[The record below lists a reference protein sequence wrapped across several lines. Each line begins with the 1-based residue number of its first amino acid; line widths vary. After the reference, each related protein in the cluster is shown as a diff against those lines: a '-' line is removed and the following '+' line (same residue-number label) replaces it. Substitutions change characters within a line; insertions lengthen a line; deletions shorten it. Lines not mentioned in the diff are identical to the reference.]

1 MHFTRDNTILSTR
14 MYKNFSETITLLHDR
29 LVNVRTLDLSNN
41 KLKNLSVKLS
51 NLKSIKS
58 LNVEKNQL
66 QTLLPI
72 AKLTNLQTLNA
83 GKNNL
88 GIAPQKKLESKQKS
102 PASKTASSTSASAL
116 ASVHHHQSLP
126 ELPPSLKQLKLDSN
140 HFDSIP
146 KQILTNSLT
155 KLVKVD
161 LSHNNI
167 ASVPAQISLLSSLT
181 ELNLSYNMIPR
192 YVFFQALKA
201 LIAVCMGI

>member
-1 MHFTRDNTILSTR
+1 MQFTRDNTISSTR

-41 KLKNLSVKLS
+41 KLRHLSVKLS

-102 PASKTASSTSASAL
+102 PASKTASSASAL

-192 YVFFQALKA
+192 YVFFKP
-201 LIAVCMGI
+201 